1 MRIGYDGKRAVFN
14 NTGLGN
20 YSRLL
25 VDVLSDRYPEHE
37 YILFSPRLQSNP
49 RLEPLLKKP
58 NVSVETPDTAI
69 GRAAASIWRIQGVT
83 SQLSRSKID
92 LAHGLSGE
100 LPLNIG
106 TSNIPTV
113 VTIHDLIFRKFP
125 ECYNAIDREIYDYKF
140 RNAAVNATRV
150 LAISKC
156 TKRDLINEYDINPD
170 RIDVVYQGCH
180 AQFKRTP
187 SKEEIESVKA
197 RYGLDRPYIISVG
210 TVERRKNQIMTVR
223 GVRGL
228 PEDFD
233 VVLVGRH
240 TSYVKEIQQY
250 VRQYNITDR
259 VKFLDKVPFAD
270 LPALYAGAFCSSYTS
285 RYEGFG
291 IPVIESLAVGT
302 PVIVATGSCLEEA
315 GGPDVPAVDP
325 DDVEEWVNTVKELV
339 NYPNAHRKIAVKG
352 KAYINRFS
360 DLNMATDTMTVYQ
373 RALDSSPLI

>member
-14 NTGLGN
+14 STGLGN

-25 VDVLSDRYPEHE
+25 VDVLSDTYPEHE

-58 NVSVETPDTAI
+58 NVSVEIPDTAI
-69 GRAAASIWRIQGVT
+69 GRAASSIWRIQGIT

-92 LAHGLSGE
+92 LVHGLSGE
-100 LPLNIG
+100 LPLNIS

-125 ECYNAIDREIYDYKF
+125 ECYSAIDREIYDYKF

-150 LAISKC
+150 LAISEC
-156 TKRDLINEYDINPD
+156 TKRDLINEYDINPE

-187 SKEEIESVKA
+187 TQEEIDSVKT
-197 RYGLDRPYIISVG
+197 RYGLDRPYILSVG
-210 TVERRKNQIMTVR
+210 TVERRKNQIMPVR

-228 PEDFD
+228 PDDFD

-250 VRQYNITDR
+250 IRQYNIADR
-259 VKFLDKVPFAD
+259 VKFLDNVPFAD

-315 GGPDVPAVDP
+315 GGPDIPAVDP

-339 NYPNAHRKIAVKG
+339 NYPNAHRKIATKG

-360 DLNMATDTMTVYQ
+360 DLNMATDTMDVYQ
-373 RALDSSPLI
+373 KALDSSPIS

>member
-1 MRIGYDGKRAVFN
+1 M
-14 NTGLGN
+14 
-20 YSRLL
+20 
-25 VDVLSDRYPEHE
+25 
-37 YILFSPRLQSNP
+37 
-49 RLEPLLKKP
+49 
-58 NVSVETPDTAI
+58 
-69 GRAAASIWRIQGVT
+69 T

-125 ECYNAIDREIYDYKF
+125 ECYSAIDREIYDYKF

-150 LAISKC
+150 LAISEC
-156 TKRDLINEYDINPD
+156 TKRDLVNEYDINPE

-187 SKEEIESVKA
+187 TQEEIDSVKT
-197 RYGLDRPYIISVG
+197 RYGLDRPYILSVG
-210 TVERRKNQIMTVR
+210 TVERRKNQIMPVR

-302 PVIVATGSCLEEA
+302 PVIVATGSCS
-315 GGPDVPAVDP
+315 PS
-325 DDVEEWVNTVKELV
+325 
-339 NYPNAHRKIAVKG
+339 R
-352 KAYINRFS
+352 
-360 DLNMATDTMTVYQ
+360 
-373 RALDSSPLI
+373 SSPRPWIPTTWRSG

>member
-1 MRIGYDGKRAVFN
+1 M
-14 NTGLGN
+14 
-20 YSRLL
+20 
-25 VDVLSDRYPEHE
+25 
-37 YILFSPRLQSNP
+37 
-49 RLEPLLKKP
+49 
-58 NVSVETPDTAI
+58 
-69 GRAAASIWRIQGVT
+69 
-83 SQLSRSKID
+83 
-92 LAHGLSGE
+92 
-100 LPLNIG
+100 
-106 TSNIPTV
+106 
-113 VTIHDLIFRKFP
+113 TIHDLIFRKFP

-156 TKRDLINEYDINPD
+156 TKRDLINEYGINPD

-187 SKEEIESVKA
+187 SKEEIESVKT